1 MFISGSMWEGFWFK
15 IFDLD
20 VMMLVYFEVIWDKL
34 FFYFENVLVL
44 LLLFYGLESLLGYG
58 LL

>member
-20 VMMLVYFEVIWDKL
+20 VMMLGYFEVIWDKL